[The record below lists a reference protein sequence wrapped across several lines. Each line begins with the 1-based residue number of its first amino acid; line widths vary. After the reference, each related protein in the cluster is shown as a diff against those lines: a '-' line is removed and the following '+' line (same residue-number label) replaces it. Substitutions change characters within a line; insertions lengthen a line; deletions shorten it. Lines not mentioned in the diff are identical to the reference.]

1 MPSIESYTVVDPPSS
16 SEFEEKVIANLEPG
30 SEALPITV
38 IANRDV
44 PKPLEED
51 VALLVRTLTTS
62 PEKLKVTGSISD
74 DTSKIGSVVIT
85 ASRTQPE
92 LPATATIVR

>member
-16 SEFEEKVIANLEPG
+16 SEFEEKVRANFKPG

-38 IANRDV
+38 IAIRDV

-51 VALLVRTLTTS
+51 VVLLVSNLSTS
-62 PEKLKVTGSISD
+62 PERLRVTGSLSD
-74 DTSKIGSVVIT
+74 DPSKIGSVVIT
-85 ASRTQPE
+85 ASRTQPNT
-92 LPATATIVR
+92 PATATIVR